1 MKVVFFPIQP
11 DPHRTPTPRFVR
23 WDSGLPIRCD
33 LLVRLPFG
41 HLPLPFVR
49 LPPGGYINFWRC
61 YERSQAFLR
70 SRHAAIYD
78 EHSLSELLMTA
89 FKTYKPTLL
98 LAACFLSNGVQAST
112 CITAGRMD
120 NAVWAP
126 QFQSVRLLD
135 DAGRNLTVK
144 NKSELK
150 QVRAV
155 ELTEAA
161 LLSICDGN
169 KPVDRSD
176 GVMSKGPVPA
186 AKPGR
191 FNVAGLSFPKLRSGE
206 LVEFE
211 VTIAADQI
219 VMISR

>member
-1 MKVVFFPIQP
+1 
-11 DPHRTPTPRFVR
+11 
-23 WDSGLPIRCD
+23 
-33 LLVRLPFG
+33 
-41 HLPLPFVR
+41 
-49 LPPGGYINFWRC
+49 
-61 YERSQAFLR
+61 
-70 SRHAAIYD
+70 
-78 EHSLSELLMTA
+78 MTA
-89 FKTYKPTLL
+89 FIIYKPLL
-98 LAACFLSNGVQAST
+98 LSAAIACLFSTSVQAST

-135 DAGRNLTVK
+135 DAGRNLVVK
-144 NKSELK
+144 KKFELT

-161 LLSICDGN
+161 LLSVCDGN
-169 KPVDRSD
+169 KTVVRAD

-211 VTIAADQI
+211 VTIPVDQI

>member
-1 MKVVFFPIQP
+1 
-11 DPHRTPTPRFVR
+11 
-23 WDSGLPIRCD
+23 
-33 LLVRLPFG
+33 
-41 HLPLPFVR
+41 
-49 LPPGGYINFWRC
+49 
-61 YERSQAFLR
+61 
-70 SRHAAIYD
+70 
-78 EHSLSELLMTA
+78 MTA
-89 FKTYKPTLL
+89 FKTYKPYLL
-98 LAACFLSNGVQAST
+98 LAACFLSIGVQAST

-135 DAGRNLTVK
+135 AGRNLSVK
-144 NKSELK
+144 NKSELT

-161 LLSICDGN
+161 LLSVCDGN
-169 KPVDRSD
+169 KPVVRAD

-191 FNVAGLSFPKLRSGE
+191 FKVAGLSFPKLQNGE
-206 LVEFE
+206 LVEFDI
-211 VTIAADQI
+211 TIAADQI

>member
-1 MKVVFFPIQP
+1 
-11 DPHRTPTPRFVR
+11 
-23 WDSGLPIRCD
+23 
-33 LLVRLPFG
+33 
-41 HLPLPFVR
+41 
-49 LPPGGYINFWRC
+49 
-61 YERSQAFLR
+61 
-70 SRHAAIYD
+70 
-78 EHSLSELLMTA
+78 MTA
-89 FKTYKPTLL
+89 FKTYKPCLL
-98 LAACFLSNGVQAST
+98 LAACFLSIGVQAST

-144 NKSELK
+144 NKFELT

-161 LLSICDGN
+161 LLSVCDGN
-169 KPVDRSD
+169 NPVVRAD
-176 GVMSKGPVPA
+176 GVISKGPVPA